1 MGAIGTVLSGYFA
14 PEEVS
19 PVSEVVETPLEMVE
33 AVAAL
38 RLSPARDRRLQILM
52 DRNTNGALSSDQK
65 EELEALVELSE
76 TIASVR
82 AQALR
87 LLGRKPN

>member
-1 MGAIGTVLSGYFA
+1 M
-14 PEEVS
+14 
-19 PVSEVVETPLEMVE
+19 PLWKFPLKWSR

-38 RLSPARDRRLQILM
+38 RLPPRLDRRLQILM
-52 DRNTNGALSSDQK
+52 DRNTDGALSSDEK

-76 TIASVR
+76 TIALVR

-87 LLGRKPN
+87 LLGRKAN